1 MERMRAAGIDGG
13 AVEFREVCWSC
24 RRPKALC
31 LCPSEP
37 PMPTRTRVVLLM
49 HPMEWKHEKCT
60 TGRLT
65 CLNLRNSEI
74 IPGLRFGD
82 DPRYRA
88 LVDDPANFPVL
99 LYPGKDAF
107 DLSSGGFPAAE
118 LGDRRLVVFL
128 IDSTWACA
136 KAILRES
143 PCLRALPCV
152 KFTPT
157 VPSRYVIK
165 RQPDP
170 LCLSTIEATH
180 ELLLALENA
189 GLDAYPDKERL
200 LRSFFAMRDYQLKR
214 IADDRNPRRKKKWD
228 RPS

>member
-1 MERMRAAGIDGG
+1 MERT
-13 AVEFREVCWSC
+13 EPTYREICWSC
-24 RRPKALC
+24 RRPKSLC

-65 CLNLRNSEI
+65 CLNLKNSEI

-88 LVDDPANFPVL
+88 LVDDPANYPVL

-118 LGDRRLVVFL
+118 LGGRRLVVFL

-136 KAILRES
+136 RSILRES
-143 PCLRALPCV
+143 PCLLELPCV

-170 LCLSTIEATH
+170 MCLSTIEATH

-200 LRSFFAMRDYQLKR
+200 LASFFAMRDYQIER
-214 IADDRNPRRKKKWD
+214 IGEDRNPRRKKKWD
-228 RPS
+228 LPAGS